1 MAFINYNGKTL
12 DSAGSIV
19 EAGNRGLRYG
29 DGLFETI
36 KMLNGKIVF
45 EADHFNRLWDGLSVL
60 QFEVPKHFSKAA
72 LAMSIKELAKK
83 NNCEK
88 AARIRINIFRGNGG
102 LYDPVNHYPN
112 YVIEAVPLSLGLD
125 GLNSNGLVSGIYT
138 RAFKS
143 CDSLANLKHNNFL
156 VYAMAAINAKKEKWN
171 DAIVLNNH
179 GRIADS
185 TIANIFIVKNE
196 SVVTP
201 ALAEGCIAGVMR
213 KNLISF
219 LESNKWA
226 IKETSITSEM
236 LLQADEVF
244 FTNSIYDIR
253 WVKQIEHSTYTCN
266 ITKKIY
272 NDFVPTIY

>member
-1 MAFINYNGKTL
+1 MVFINYNGKML
-12 DSAGSIV
+12 DSAGPIV
-19 EAGNRGLRYG
+19 EVGNRGLRYG
-29 DGLFETI
+29 DGLFETM

-45 EADHFNRLWDGLSVL
+45 EADHLSRLWSGMAVL
-60 QFEVPKHFSKAA
+60 QFELPKHFSKEV

-88 AARIRINIFRGNGG
+88 AARIRVNIFRGNGG
-102 LYDPVNHYPN
+102 LYDPVNHFPN
-112 YVIEAVPLSLGLD
+112 CVIEAVALTTNSD
-125 GLNSNGLVSGIYT
+125 GLNNNGLVAGFYT
-138 RAFKS
+138 EAFKS

-185 TIANIFIVKNE
+185 TIANIFMVKDGE
-196 SVVTP
+196 ILTP
-201 ALAEGCIAGVMR
+201 ALEEGCIAGVMR

-219 LESNKWA
+219 LHLNKWA
-226 IKETSITSEM
+226 VKETAITKEI

-253 WVKQIEHSTYTCN
+253 WVKRIENSSFTN
-266 ITKKIY
+266 IITKKIY
-272 NDFVPTIY
+272 SDFIPTIY